1 MRSGEDE
8 VTSDSTRIEAEIL
21 IPGRGDPVP
30 DGCVV
35 IDGDAITYA
44 GPQVNAPDTPGSEVH
59 RVAVVMPGMW
69 DCHSHFFGTE
79 SADLTQLATTPL
91 PMLAVRAARDAHTLL
106 MAGFTSTREMGG
118 IGVHLSRLVDEGTLL
133 GPNIYGAGAALGPT
147 AGHSDIHWMPESW
160 RDDLAAS
167 GVGWVAVCDGVEE
180 CIKAVRRQIRVGAKV
195 IKINATGGTMSHF
208 DHPDHRQFND
218 RELQAIVEEAGMAE
232 MAVGAH
238 CHGLAGVAAAARAGV
253 ATIEHCSTLDQETAE
268 LMLEMGTMAV
278 PTRHAVEYLVSLKG
292 QIPDWAWQ
300 AQAKVERTH
309 AAAMRLAIAAGI
321 PIAVGADIMVSGGP
335 WGTNGLELAAL
346 VKAGMTPLHA
356 IEAATA
362 NGPATLGPRAP
373 RAGLLAP
380 GYDADVITVATNPLE
395 DIRIL
400 GDADQ
405 IMMVWKGGSLV
416 KSPGAT
422 PAGLSPAELRSVV

>member
-1 MRSGEDE
+1 MS
-8 VTSDSTRIEAEIL
+8 
-21 IPGRGDPVP
+21 

-35 IDGDAITYA
+35 IDGETISYA
-44 GPQVNAPDTPGSEVH
+44 GAAAEAPATPGSRAY
-59 RVAVVMPGMW
+59 RVPVVMPGMW
-69 DCHSHFFGTE
+69 DCHSHFFGTAA
-79 SADLTQLATTPL
+79 ADLTQLATTPL

-118 IGVHLSRLVDEGTLL
+118 IGVHLARLVDEGTLA
-133 GPNIYGAGAALGPT
+133 GPNIYAAGAALGPT

-180 CIKAVRRQIRVGAKV
+180 CIKAVRRQIRVGARV

-218 RELQAIVEEAGMAE
+218 KELRAIVEEAAMADL
-232 MAVGAH
+232 AVGAH
-238 CHGLAGVAAAARAGV
+238 CHGLAGVAAATRAGV
-253 ATIEHCSTLDQETAE
+253 KTIEHCSTLDMETAE
-268 LMLEMGTMAV
+268 LMLEKGTMAV

-292 QIPDWAWQ
+292 RIPDWAWR
-300 AQAKVERTH
+300 AQAKVERSH
-309 AAAMRLAIAAGI
+309 AAAMRLAISAGI
-321 PIAVGADIMVSGGP
+321 PIATGADIMVSGGP

-346 VKAGMTPLHA
+346 VKAGMTPLQA

-373 RAGLLAP
+373 KAGLLAE
-380 GYDADVITVATNPLE
+380 GYDADVIAVEKNPLD
-395 DIRIL
+395 DISVL
-400 GDADQ
+400 GDASL
-405 IMMVWKGGSLV
+405 IRMVWKGGRMV
-416 KSPGAT
+416 KT
-422 PAGLSPAELRSVV
+422 PDVPAAPFR

>member
-1 MRSGEDE
+1 M
-8 VTSDSTRIEAEIL
+8 TTDSIRIEAKLL
-21 IPGRGDPVP
+21 IPGQGDPVP

-44 GPQVNAPDTPGSEVH
+44 GTSADAPETPGGVTH
-59 RVAVVMPGMW
+59 HVPVVMPGMW
-69 DCHSHFFGTE
+69 DCHSHFFGTVA
-79 SADLTQLATTPL
+79 ADLTELATTPL

-118 IGVHLSRLVDEGTLL
+118 IGVHLGRLVDEGTLV
-133 GPNIYGAGAALGPT
+133 GPNIYAAGSALGPT

-160 RDDLAAS
+160 RDDLASS

-218 RELQAIVEEAGMAE
+218 KELRAIVEEAAMAE

-238 CHGLAGVAAAARAGV
+238 CHGLAGVRAAALAGV
-253 ATIEHCSTLDQETAE
+253 KTIEHCSTLDRETAE
-268 LMLEMGTMAV
+268 LMLKMGTMAV

-300 AQAKVERTH
+300 AQAKVHETH
-309 AAAMRLAIAAGI
+309 TDAMRLAIASGI
-321 PIAVGADIMVSGGP
+321 PIATGADIMVSGGP

-346 VKAGMTPLHA
+346 VEAGMTPLQA
-356 IEAATA
+356 IEAATF

-373 RAGLLAP
+373 KAGLLAE
-380 GYDADVITVATNPLE
+380 GYDADVIAVAANPLD
-395 DIRIL
+395 DIALL
-400 GDADQ
+400 GDSSR
-405 IMMVWKGGSLV
+405 ITMVWKGGRLV
-416 KSPGAT
+416 KSPGST
-422 PAGLSPAELRSVV
+422 SSAESEL

>member
-1 MRSGEDE
+1 MNG
-8 VTSDSTRIEAEIL
+8 TTRIEARLL
-21 IPGRGDPVP
+21 IPGRGDPVRE
-30 DGCVV
+30 GCVV
-35 IDGDAITYA
+35 IDDATITYA
-44 GPQVNAPDTPGSEVH
+44 GTLADAPETPGSVDYH
-59 RVAVVMPGMW
+59 VPVVMPGMW

-118 IGVHLSRLVDEGTLL
+118 IGVHLARLVDEGTLI
-133 GPNIYGAGAALGPT
+133 GPNIYAAGAALGPT

-180 CIKAVRRQIRVGAKV
+180 CIKAVRRQIRVGARV

-218 RELQAIVEEAGMAE
+218 KELRAIVEEAAMAE

-238 CHGLAGVAAAARAGV
+238 CHGLAGVAAATRAGV
-253 ATIEHCSTLDQETAE
+253 KTIEHCSTLDQETAE
-268 LMLEMGTMAV
+268 LMLEMGTIAV

-292 QIPDWAWQ
+292 QIPEWAWQ
-300 AQAKVERTH
+300 AQAKVAETH
-309 AAAMRLAIAAGI
+309 TAAMELAIASGI

-346 VKAGMTPLHA
+346 VKAGMTPLQA

-362 NGPATLGPRAP
+362 NGPTTLGPRAP
-373 RAGLLAP
+373 KAGVLAK
-380 GYDADVITVATNPLE
+380 GYDADVIAVAADPLKDITV
-395 DIRIL
+395 L
-400 GDADQ
+400 GDPSR
-405 IMMVWKGGSLV
+405 ITTVWKGGRLV
-416 KSPGAT
+416 KSPGS
-422 PAGLSPAELRSVV
+422 GSSGFC

>member
-1 MRSGEDE
+1 MTDQRRA
-8 VTSDSTRIEAEIL
+8 VRVEAKLL
-21 IPGRGDPVP
+21 IPGRGDPIP

-35 IDGDAITYA
+35 IDGEAITYA
-44 GPQVNAPDTPGSEVH
+44 GPQADAPDTRDGETH
-59 RVAVVMPGMW
+59 RVPVVMPGMW

-79 SADLTQLATTPL
+79 GADLTQLATTPL

-118 IGVHLSRLVDEGTLL
+118 MGVHLTRLVEEGTLV

-218 RELQAIVEEAGMAE
+218 KELRAIVEEAAMAE
-232 MAVGAH
+232 LAVGAH

-253 ATIEHCSTLDQETAE
+253 KTIEHCSTLDQETAE

-309 AAAMRLAIAAGI
+309 ASAMRLAIASGI
-321 PIAVGADIMVSGGP
+321 PIATGADIMVSGGP

-346 VKAGMTPLHA
+346 VKAGMTPLRA
-356 IEAATA
+356 IESATA

-373 RAGLLAP
+373 KAGLLAES
-380 GYDADVITVATNPLE
+380 YDADVIAVDANPLD
-395 DIRIL
+395 DITVL
-400 GDADQ
+400 GDSSR
-405 IMMVWKGGSLV
+405 ITMVWKRGRLV
-416 KSPGAT
+416 KSARMHST
-422 PAGLSPAELRSVV
+422 SVI

>member
-1 MRSGEDE
+1 MTDR
-8 VTSDSTRIEAEIL
+8 STRIEADLL
-21 IPGRGDPVP
+21 IPGQGDPVAG
-30 DGCVV
+30 GCVV
-35 IDGDAITYA
+35 LDGEMITYA
-44 GPQVNAPDTPGSEVH
+44 GATGDAPEAPGAEVH
-59 RVAVVMPGMW
+59 QVPVVMPGMW

-79 SADLTQLATTPL
+79 AADLTQLATTPL
-91 PMLAVRAARDAHTLL
+91 PMLSVRAARDAHTLL
-106 MAGFTSTREMGG
+106 MAGFTSTREVGG
-118 IGVHLSRLVDEGTLL
+118 LGVHLGRLVEEGTLV

-160 RDDLAAS
+160 RDALAAS

-218 RELQAIVEEAGMAE
+218 KELRAIVEEAAMAE

-238 CHGLAGVAAAARAGV
+238 CHGLAGVAAATRAGV
-253 ATIEHCSTLDQETAE
+253 TTIEHCSTLDQETAE

-300 AQAKVERTH
+300 AQAKVERSHT
-309 AAAMRLAIAAGI
+309 AAMRLAIASGI
-321 PIAVGADIMVSGGP
+321 PIATGADIMVSGAP

-346 VKAGMTPLHA
+346 VKAGMTPLQA

-362 NGPATLGPRAP
+362 NGPRTLGPRAP
-373 RAGLLAP
+373 MAGLLAE
-380 GYDADVITVATNPLE
+380 GYDADVIAIASNPVDDITV
-395 DIRIL
+395 L
-400 GDADQ
+400 GDPSRVT
-405 IMMVWKGGSLV
+405 MVWKGGRLV
-416 KSPGAT
+416 KSPGGAL
-422 PAGLSPAELRSVV
+422 PPYAR

>member
-1 MRSGEDE
+1 MTTG
-8 VTSDSTRIEAEIL
+8 STRIEARLL
-21 IPGRGDPVP
+21 IPGRGDPVSG
-30 DGCVV
+30 GCVV
-35 IDGDAITYA
+35 INGETITYA
-44 GPQVNAPDTPGSEVH
+44 GAAEDAPETPGADIHQVP
-59 RVAVVMPGMW
+59 VVMPGMW

-79 SADLTQLATTPL
+79 AADLTQLATTPL

-118 IGVHLSRLVDEGTLL
+118 LGVHLSRLVDEGTLI

-180 CIKAVRRQIRVGAKV
+180 CIKAVRRQIRVGARV

-218 RELQAIVEEAGMAE
+218 KELRAVVEEAAMADL
-232 MAVGAH
+232 AVGAH

-253 ATIEHCSTLDQETAE
+253 TTIEHCSTLDEETVE

-292 QIPDWAWQ
+292 EIPDWAWQ

-309 AAAMRLAIAAGI
+309 AAAMRLAIVSGV
-321 PIAVGADIMVSGGP
+321 PIATGADIMVSGKL

-346 VKAGMTPLHA
+346 VKAGMTPLQA

-362 NGPATLGPRAP
+362 NGPRTLGPRAP
-373 RAGLLAP
+373 KAGLLTA
-380 GYDADVITVATNPLE
+380 GYDADVIAVASNPLD
-395 DIRIL
+395 DITVL
-400 GDADQ
+400 GDPSR
-405 IMMVWKGGSLV
+405 ITTVWKGGRLV
-416 KSPGAT
+416 KSPGSA
-422 PAGLSPAELRSVV
+422 PPPSVR

>member
-1 MRSGEDE
+1 MTIRSA
-8 VTSDSTRIEAEIL
+8 RIEAKLL
-21 IPGRGDPVP
+21 IPGRGDPVSG
-30 DGCVV
+30 GCVV
-35 IDGDAITYA
+35 IDGDTITYA
-44 GPQVNAPDTPGSEVH
+44 GTTGNAPETPGAEIHQVP
-59 RVAVVMPGMW
+59 VVMPGMW

-118 IGVHLSRLVDEGTLL
+118 IGVHLGRLVDEGTLA
-133 GPNIYGAGAALGPT
+133 GPTIYGAGSALGPT

-208 DHPDHRQFND
+208 DHPDHRQFNNK
-218 RELQAIVEEAGMAE
+218 ELRAIVEEATMAGL
-232 MAVGAH
+232 AVGAH
-238 CHGLAGVAAAARAGV
+238 CHGLAGVAAATRAGV
-253 ATIEHCSTLDQETAE
+253 TTIEHCSTLDHETAE

-278 PTRHAVEYLVSLKG
+278 PTRHAVEYLVSLEG

-309 AAAMRLAIAAGI
+309 AAAMRLAISSGI
-321 PIAVGADIMVSGGP
+321 PIATGADIMVSGAL
-335 WGTNGLELAAL
+335 WGTNGMELAAL
-346 VKAGMTPLHA
+346 VKAGMSPLQA

-373 RAGLLAP
+373 RSGFLAE
-380 GYDADVITVATNPLE
+380 GYDADLIAVASNPLD
-395 DIRIL
+395 DIAVL
-400 GDADQ
+400 GDSSQ
-405 IMMVWKGGSLV
+405 VTMVWKGGRLV
-416 KSPGAT
+416 KSPGSIPPPDA
-422 PAGLSPAELRSVV
+422 R

>member
-1 MRSGEDE
+1 MASK
-8 VTSDSTRIEAEIL
+8 SIRIEATLL
-21 IPGRGDPVP
+21 IPGRGDPVSG
-30 DGCVV
+30 GCVV
-35 IDGDAITYA
+35 IDGGTITYA
-44 GPQVNAPDTPGSEVH
+44 GTTGKAPETPGAEIHQVP
-59 RVAVVMPGMW
+59 VVMPGMW

-118 IGVHLSRLVDEGTLL
+118 IGVHLGLLVDEGTLV
-133 GPNIYGAGAALGPT
+133 GPTIYGAGSALGPT

-180 CIKAVRRQIRVGAKV
+180 CIKAVRRQIRVGARV

-218 RELQAIVEEAGMAE
+218 KELRAIVEEATMAGL
-232 MAVGAH
+232 AVGAH
-238 CHGLAGVAAAARAGV
+238 CHGLAGVAAATRAGV
-253 ATIEHCSTLDQETAE
+253 TTIEHCSTLDQETAE

-278 PTRHAVEYLVSLKG
+278 PTRHAVEYLVSLEG

-309 AAAMRLAIAAGI
+309 AAAMRLAISSGI
-321 PIAVGADIMVSGGP
+321 PIATGADIMVSGAL
-335 WGTNGLELAAL
+335 WGTNGMELAAL
-346 VKAGMTPLHA
+346 VKAGISPLQA

-373 RAGLLAP
+373 RSGLLAE
-380 GYDADVITVATNPLE
+380 GYDADLIAVASNPLD
-395 DIRIL
+395 DITIL
-400 GDADQ
+400 GDSCQ
-405 IMMVWKGGSLV
+405 VTMVWKGGRLV
-416 KSPGAT
+416 KSPGA
-422 PAGLSPAELRSVV
+422 SPPPYGR

>member
-1 MRSGEDE
+1 MTIR
-8 VTSDSTRIEAEIL
+8 STRIDARIL
-21 IPGRGDPVP
+21 IPGRGDPVSG
-30 DGCVV
+30 GCVV
-35 IDGDAITYA
+35 IDSETITYA
-44 GPQVNAPDTPGSEVH
+44 GTAADAPETPDAEIHQVPVL
-59 RVAVVMPGMW
+59 MPGMW

-79 SADLTQLATTPL
+79 AADLTQLATTPL
-91 PMLAVRAARDAHTLL
+91 PMLTVRAARDAHTLL

-118 IGVHLSRLVDEGTLL
+118 IGVHLGRLVDEGTLI

-147 AGHSDIHWMPESW
+147 AGHSDVHWMPESW

-180 CIKAVRRQIRVGAKV
+180 CIKAVRRQIRVGARV

-218 RELQAIVEEAGMAE
+218 KELGAIVEEAAMAGL
-232 MAVGAH
+232 AVGAH
-238 CHGLAGVAAAARAGV
+238 CHGLAGVAAATRAGV
-253 ATIEHCSTLDQETAE
+253 TTIEHCSNLDQETAE

-292 QIPDWAWQ
+292 EIPDWAWQ

-309 AAAMRLAIAAGI
+309 AAAMRLAIASGI
-321 PIAVGADIMVSGGP
+321 PIATGADIMVSGKL

-346 VKAGMTPLHA
+346 VKAGMSPLRA

-362 NGPATLGPRAP
+362 NGPRTLGPRAP
-373 RAGLLAP
+373 KAGLLAA
-380 GYDADVITVATNPLE
+380 GYDADIIAVASNPLDDITV
-395 DIRIL
+395 L
-400 GDADQ
+400 GDASQ
-405 IMMVWKGGSLV
+405 VTMVWKGGRLV
-416 KSPGAT
+416 KSPGAA
-422 PAGLSPAELRSVV
+422 PPPYVR

>member
-1 MRSGEDE
+1 MTARA
-8 VTSDSTRIEAEIL
+8 TRVEAAVL

-35 IDGDAITYA
+35 INGDTIAYA
-44 GPQVNAPDTPGSEVH
+44 GPQAEAPADPGSERY
-59 RVAVVMPGMW
+59 RVPVVMPGMW

-118 IGVHLSRLVDEGTLL
+118 IGVHLGRLVEEGTLL
-133 GPNIYGAGAALGPT
+133 GPNIYGAGSALGPT

-218 RELQAIVEEAGMAE
+218 KELRAIVEEATMAE

-253 ATIEHCSTLDQETAE
+253 KTIEHCSTLDGETAE

-309 AAAMRLAIAAGI
+309 AAAMRLAIASGI
-321 PIAVGADIMVSGGP
+321 PIATGADIMVSGAL

-346 VKAGMTPLHA
+346 VKAGMTPLQA

-373 RAGLLAP
+373 RSGLLAE
-380 GYDADVITVATNPLE
+380 GHDADIIAVASNPLDDITV
-395 DIRIL
+395 L
-400 GDADQ
+400 GDSSQ
-405 IMMVWKGGSLV
+405 VTMVWKGGQLV
-416 KSPGAT
+416 KSPAGT
-422 PAGLSPAELRSVV
+422 PPPYAR

>member
-1 MRSGEDE
+1 M
-8 VTSDSTRIEAEIL
+8 TSRSTRIEAGLL
-21 IPGRGDPVP
+21 IAGRGDPVSG
-30 DGCVV
+30 GCVV
-35 IDGDAITYA
+35 MDGETITYA
-44 GPQVNAPDTPGSEVH
+44 GATGDAPETPGAEIHQVP
-59 RVAVVMPGMW
+59 VVMPGMW

-79 SADLTQLATTPL
+79 AADLTQLATTPL
-91 PMLAVRAARDAHTLL
+91 PMLAVRAARDARTLL

-118 IGVHLSRLVDEGTLL
+118 LGVHLSRLVDEGTLV

-167 GVGWVAVCDGVEE
+167 GVGWIAVCDGVEE
-180 CIKAVRRQIRVGAKV
+180 CIKAVRRQIRVGARV

-218 RELQAIVEEAGMAE
+218 KELRAIVEEAAMAE

-238 CHGLAGVAAAARAGV
+238 CHGLAGVAAATRAGV
-253 ATIEHCSTLDQETAE
+253 TTIEHCSALDRETAE

-300 AQAKVERTH
+300 AQAKVERSH
-309 AAAMRLAIAAGI
+309 AAAMRLAIASGI
-321 PIAVGADIMVSGGP
+321 PIATGADIMVSGGP

-346 VKAGMTPLHA
+346 VKAGMTPLQA

-362 NGPATLGPRAP
+362 NGPRTLGPRAP
-373 RAGLLAP
+373 KAGMLAA
-380 GYDADVITVATNPLE
+380 GYDADVIAIASNPLD
-395 DIRIL
+395 DITVL
-400 GDADQ
+400 GDPSRVT
-405 IMMVWKGGSLV
+405 MVWKGGRLMT
-416 KSPGAT
+416 SPGDA
-422 PAGLSPAELRSVV
+422 PPPYAR

>member
-1 MRSGEDE
+1 M
-8 VTSDSTRIEAEIL
+8 TTDSIRIETGLL
-21 IPGRGDPVP
+21 IPGRGDPVR

-35 IDGDAITYA
+35 IDGDTITYA
-44 GPQVNAPDTPGSEVH
+44 GAGTAAPDTTAGVTFRAP
-59 RVAVVMPGMW
+59 VVMPGMW

-79 SADLTQLATTPL
+79 AADLTQLATTPL

-118 IGVHLSRLVDEGTLL
+118 VGVHLGRLVNEGTLV

-167 GVGWVAVCDGVEE
+167 GVGWVAVCDGVAE
-180 CIKAVRRQIRVGAKV
+180 CIKAVRRQIRVGAQV

-218 RELQAIVEEAGMAE
+218 RELRAIVEEAAMAE
-232 MAVGAH
+232 LAVGAH

-253 ATIEHCSTLDQETAE
+253 TTIEHCSTLDEETAE
-268 LMLEMGTMAV
+268 LMLEMGTIAV

-300 AQAKVERTH
+300 AQARVEESH
-309 AAAMRLAIAAGI
+309 AAAMRLAIDSGI
-321 PIAVGADIMVSGGP
+321 PIATGADIMVSGGP

-346 VKAGMTPLHA
+346 VKAGMTPLQA

-362 NGPATLGPRAP
+362 NGPLTLGPRAP
-373 RAGLLAP
+373 RSGVLAR
-380 GYDADVITVATNPLE
+380 GHAADVIAIASNPLD
-395 DIRIL
+395 DITVL
-400 GDADQ
+400 GDPTQ
-405 IMMVWKGGSLV
+405 ITMVWRAGKLV
-416 KSPGAT
+416 KSPGTHTT
-422 PAGLSPAELRSVV
+422 PYS

>member
-1 MRSGEDE
+1 MTGAI
-8 VTSDSTRIEAEIL
+8 RIEAELL

-30 DGCVV
+30 HGCLVMDGRT
-35 IDGDAITYA
+35 IAYA
-44 GPQVNAPDTPGSEVH
+44 GTSAEAPEMPGTETH
-59 RVAVVMPGMW
+59 RVPVVMPGMW
-69 DCHSHFFGTE
+69 DCHSHFFGT
-79 SADLTQLATTPL
+79 AGPDLTQLATTPL

-118 IGVHLSRLVDEGTLL
+118 LGVHLGRLVEEGTLA
-133 GPNIYGAGAALGPT
+133 GPNIYGAGSALGPT

-218 RELQAIVEEAGMAE
+218 KELRAIVEEAAMAE

-238 CHGLAGVAAAARAGV
+238 CHGLAGVKAATLAGV
-253 ATIEHCSTLDQETAE
+253 KTIEHCSTLDEETAE

-292 QIPDWAWQ
+292 QIPDWAWE
-300 AQAKVERTH
+300 AQAKVHATH
-309 AAAMRLAIAAGI
+309 TKAMRLAIASGI
-321 PIAVGADIMVSGGP
+321 PIATGADIMVSGGP
-335 WGTNGLELAAL
+335 WGTNGLELSAL
-346 VKAGMTPLHA
+346 VKAGMTPLQA

-362 NGPATLGPRAP
+362 NAPATLGPRAP
-373 RAGLLAP
+373 KAGLLAE
-380 GYDADVITVATNPLE
+380 GYDADVITVATNPLD
-395 DIRIL
+395 DITVL
-400 GDADQ
+400 GDASQ
-405 IMMVWKGGSLV
+405 ITMVWKAGRLV
-416 KSPGAT
+416 KSPGT
-422 PAGLSPAELRSVV
+422 STSPYS

>member
-1 MRSGEDE
+1 MTIRSA
-8 VTSDSTRIEAEIL
+8 RIEAKLL
-21 IPGRGDPVP
+21 IPGRGDPVSG
-30 DGCVV
+30 GCVV
-35 IDGDAITYA
+35 IDGGTITYA
-44 GPQVNAPDTPGSEVH
+44 GTTGNAPETPGAEIHQVP
-59 RVAVVMPGMW
+59 VVMPGMW

-91 PMLAVRAARDAHTLL
+91 PMLAVRAARDAQILL

-118 IGVHLSRLVDEGTLL
+118 IGVHLGRLVDEGTLV
-133 GPNIYGAGAALGPT
+133 GPTIYGAGSALGPT

-218 RELQAIVEEAGMAE
+218 KELRAIVEEATMAGL
-232 MAVGAH
+232 AVGAH
-238 CHGLAGVAAAARAGV
+238 CHGLAGVAAATRAGV
-253 ATIEHCSTLDQETAE
+253 TTIEHCSTLDQETAE

-278 PTRHAVEYLVSLKG
+278 PTRHAVEYLVSLEG

-309 AAAMRLAIAAGI
+309 AAAMRLAISSGI
-321 PIAVGADIMVSGGP
+321 PIATGADIMVSGAL

-346 VKAGMTPLHA
+346 VKAGMSPLQA

-362 NGPATLGPRAP
+362 NGPRTLGPRAP
-373 RAGLLAP
+373 KAGLLAA
-380 GYDADVITVATNPLE
+380 GYDADIIAVASNPLDDITV
-395 DIRIL
+395 L
-400 GDADQ
+400 GDSSHVTA
-405 IMMVWKGGSLV
+405 VWKGGRLV
-416 KSPGAT
+416 KSPGSIPQPVA
-422 PAGLSPAELRSVV
+422 R

>member
-1 MRSGEDE
+1 MIR
-8 VTSDSTRIEAEIL
+8 VEAELL

-30 DGCVV
+30 DGCLV
-35 IDGDAITYA
+35 IDGETITYA
-44 GPQVNAPDTPGSEVH
+44 GALADAPATPGSETYHVP
-59 RVAVVMPGMW
+59 VVMPGMW

-79 SADLTQLATTPL
+79 AADLTQLATTPL

-118 IGVHLSRLVDEGTLL
+118 MGVHLGRLVDEGTLI
-133 GPNIYGAGAALGPT
+133 GPNIYGAGSALGPT

-167 GVGWVAVCDGVEE
+167 GVGWVAVCDGVAE

-195 IKINATGGTMSHF
+195 IKINATGGTMSQF

-218 RELQAIVEEAGMAE
+218 KELRAIVEEAAMAE

-238 CHGLAGVAAAARAGV
+238 CHGLAGVAAAAQAGV
-253 ATIEHCSTLDQETAE
+253 KTIEHCSTLDQETAE

-278 PTRHAVEYLVSLKG
+278 PTRHAVEYLVSLRG
-292 QIPDWAWQ
+292 QIPEWAWQ
-300 AQAKVERTH
+300 AQAKVANTH
-309 AAAMRLAIAAGI
+309 TSAMQLAIASGI

-346 VKAGMTPLHA
+346 VKAGMTPLQA

-373 RAGLLAP
+373 KTGVLAE
-380 GYDADVITVATNPLE
+380 GYDADVIAVGTNPLD
-395 DIRIL
+395 DIAVL
-400 GDADQ
+400 GDSSR
-405 IMMVWKGGSLV
+405 ITMVWKGGRLV
-416 KSPGAT
+416 KSPGTNTAPYT
-422 PAGLSPAELRSVV
+422 

>member
-1 MRSGEDE
+1 M
-8 VTSDSTRIEAEIL
+8 TTDSIRVEAKLL
-21 IPGRGDPVP
+21 IPGRGNPVP

-35 IDGDAITYA
+35 IHGETITYA
-44 GPQVNAPDTPGSEVH
+44 GTLAEAPDTSGSQTH
-59 RVAVVMPGMW
+59 RVPVAMPGMW

-118 IGVHLSRLVDEGTLL
+118 MGVHLGRVVDEGTLI
-133 GPNIYGAGAALGPT
+133 GPRIYGAGAALGPT

-218 RELQAIVEEAGMAE
+218 KELRAIVEEAAMAE

-238 CHGLAGVAAAARAGV
+238 CHGIAGVAAAARAGV
-253 ATIEHCSTLDQETAE
+253 TTIEHCSTLDQPTAE
-268 LMLEMGTMAV
+268 LLLEMGTMVV

-300 AQAKVERTH
+300 AQAKVARTH
-309 AAAMRLAIAAGI
+309 TTAMQIAIAAGI

-346 VKAGMTPLHA
+346 VKAGMTPLQA

-362 NGPATLGPRAP
+362 NGPDTLGPRAP
-373 RAGLLAP
+373 RAGLLAE
-380 GYDADVITVATNPLE
+380 GYDADVIAVATNPLE
-395 DIRIL
+395 DITVL
-400 GDADQ
+400 GDSDQ
-405 IMMVWKGGSLV
+405 VTMVWKGGRLV
-416 KSPGAT
+416 KSPVAVRKPYG
-422 PAGLSPAELRSVV
+422 

>member
-1 MRSGEDE
+1 MTNGLAIASA
-8 VTSDSTRIEAEIL
+8 RIEAGLL

-30 DGCVV
+30 NGCLI
-35 IDGDAITYA
+35 IDGKTITYSGSA
-44 GPQVNAPDTPGSEVH
+44 DHAPETPEC
-59 RVAVVMPGMW
+59 ATYQAPVVMPGMW

-118 IGVHLSRLVDEGTLL
+118 LGVHLARLVEEGTLK

-180 CIKAVRRQIRVGAKV
+180 CIKTVRRQIRVGAKV

-208 DHPDHRQFND
+208 DHPDHRQFSD
-218 RELQAIVEEAGMAE
+218 KELRAIVEEAAMAE

-238 CHGLAGVAAAARAGV
+238 CHGLAGVAAATRAGV
-253 ATIEHCSTLDQETAE
+253 KTIEHCSTLDQETAE

-300 AQAKVERTH
+300 AQAKVERSHT
-309 AAAMRLAIAAGI
+309 AAMRLAIASGI

-346 VKAGMTPLHA
+346 VKAGMTPLQA

-373 RAGLLAP
+373 KAGLLAA
-380 GYDADVITVATNPLE
+380 GYDADVIAIASNPLD
-395 DIRIL
+395 DIAVL
-400 GDADQ
+400 GRSSQ
-405 IMMVWKGGSLV
+405 VTMVWKAGQLV
-416 KSPGAT
+416 KSPGTSTT
-422 PAGLSPAELRSVV
+422 PYS

>member
-1 MRSGEDE
+1 MANKPASADL
-8 VTSDSTRIEAEIL
+8 RIEADLL

-30 DGCVV
+30 NGCVL
-35 IDGDAITYA
+35 IEGKIIKYSGTTD
-44 GPQVNAPDTPGSEVH
+44 QAPDTPGCQTYT
-59 RVAVVMPGMW
+59 APVVMPGMW
-69 DCHSHFFGTE
+69 DCHSHFFGTAA
-79 SADLTQLATTPL
+79 ADLTQLATTPL

-118 IGVHLSRLVDEGTLL
+118 LGVHLARLVDEGTLK

-147 AGHSDIHWMPESW
+147 AGHSDIHWMPERW

-167 GVGWVAVCDGVEE
+167 GVGWIAVCDGIEE

-218 RELQAIVEEAGMAE
+218 KELRAIIEEAGMAE

-238 CHGLAGVAAAARAGV
+238 CHGLEGVAAAARAGV
-253 ATIEHCSTLDQETAE
+253 KTIEHCSTLDRATAE
-268 LMLEMGTMAV
+268 LMLEMGTMVV

-292 QIPDWAWQ
+292 RIPDWAWQ
-300 AQAKVERTH
+300 AQAKVARTH
-309 AAAMRLAIAAGI
+309 TTAMRLAISSGI

-346 VKAGMTPLHA
+346 VKAGMTPLQA

-373 RAGLLAP
+373 RSGLLVE
-380 GYDADVITVATNPLE
+380 GYDADVITVDADPLA
-395 DIRIL
+395 DITIL
-400 GDADQ
+400 GDPDR
-405 IMMVWKGGSLV
+405 ITMVWKGGRLE
-416 KSPGAT
+416 KSPGNST
-422 PAGLSPAELRSVV
+422 SPFG

>member
-1 MRSGEDE
+1 M
-8 VTSDSTRIEAEIL
+8 TTDSIRIEAELL

-30 DGCVV
+30 DGCLV
-35 IDGDAITYA
+35 IDGETITYA
-44 GPQVNAPDTPGSEVH
+44 GTLADAPATPVSETHHVP
-59 RVAVVMPGMW
+59 VVMPGMW

-79 SADLTQLATTPL
+79 GADLTQLATTPL

-118 IGVHLSRLVDEGTLL
+118 MGVHLGRLVDEGTLT
-133 GPNIYGAGAALGPT
+133 GPNIYAAGSALGPT

-167 GVGWVAVCDGVEE
+167 GVGWIAVCDGVEE

-218 RELQAIVEEAGMAE
+218 KELRAIVEEAAMAE

-238 CHGLAGVAAAARAGV
+238 CHGLAGVAAATRAGV
-253 ATIEHCSTLDQETAE
+253 KTIEHCSTLDQETAE

-278 PTRHAVEYLVSLKG
+278 PTRHAVEYLVSLRG
-292 QIPDWAWQ
+292 QIPEWAWQ
-300 AQAKVERTH
+300 AQAKVAKTH
-309 AAAMRLAIAAGI
+309 TYAMELAIASGI

-346 VKAGMTPLHA
+346 VKAGMTPLQA

-362 NGPATLGPRAP
+362 NGPPTLGPRAP
-373 RAGLLAP
+373 KTGLLAE
-380 GYDADVITVATNPLE
+380 GYDADVIAVATNPL
-395 DIRIL
+395 DNISVL
-400 GDADQ
+400 GDSSQ
-405 IMMVWKGGSLV
+405 ITMVWKGGRMV
-416 KSPGAT
+416 KSPSTNTAPYT
-422 PAGLSPAELRSVV
+422 

>member
-1 MRSGEDE
+1 MVR
-8 VTSDSTRIEAEIL
+8 VEAKLL
-21 IPGRGDPVP
+21 IPGRGEPVR

-35 IDGDAITYA
+35 MDGATIAYA
-44 GPQVNAPDTPGSEVH
+44 GAKRSAPDTPGAEVH
-59 RVAVVMPGMW
+59 QVPVVMPGMW

-79 SADLTQLATTPL
+79 QADLTQLATTPL

-118 IGVHLSRLVDEGTLL
+118 LGVHLARSVEEGTLT

-218 RELQAIVEEAGMAE
+218 KELRAIVEEAAMAD

-253 ATIEHCSTLDQETAE
+253 TTIEHCSTLDQETAE

-292 QIPDWAWQ
+292 WIPEWAWQ

-309 AAAMRLAIAAGI
+309 SAAMRLAIASGI
-321 PIAVGADIMVSGGP
+321 PIATGADIMVSGGP

-346 VKAGMTPLHA
+346 VNAGMTPLQA

-362 NGPATLGPRAP
+362 NGPATLGARAP
-373 RAGLLAP
+373 KTGLLAA
-380 GYDADVITVATNPLE
+380 GYDADLIGVAANPLD

-400 GDADQ
+400 GDPSQ
-405 IMMVWKGGSLV
+405 VTMVWKGGNLV
-416 KSPGAT
+416 KSTGA
-422 PAGLSPAELRSVV
+422 ASPPQA